1 MPRSRTLIAGISAS
15 LTGQFSV
22 QGKQALAG
30 LQAWSEDVNHAG
42 GMIVDS
48 PDTRWPITV
57 VHHDDQSQPD
67 RARQI
72 TSSLIQNDA
81 VDLLFGPY
89 SSVLSMA
96 AAEIAEAHQK
106 VLWNQGGAAD
116 NIYQKGFGWTVGILA
131 PASAYLSGLLP
142 LIRKTDA
149 SIASIG
155 IIQAY
160 PGAFPHAVSSAVH
173 RQARELGFQVNYIR
187 EFPPSLT
194 DFSGVLEEVRGK
206 RLQILVVVGRI
217 ANDIGFAQQLAAAWT
232 SVKVAA
238 IMATPI
244 QQFVDA
250 LGGDAQGFI
259 GPSQWEPEANY
270 PSNYGPSSESVL
282 ASLKS
287 RASVSVDYP
296 MAQGYAAGLVA
307 QACVEKAGSLEDV
320 RLRASASDLDIST
333 FYGRFKID
341 SDTGKQ
347 TGHSTLLVQWQD
359 GKKVTLWPPE
369 LARGRLV
376 YPGPKG

>member
-1 MPRSRTLIAGISAS
+1 MIR
-15 LTGQFSV
+15 
-22 QGKQALAG
+22 QA
-30 LQAWSEDVNHAG
+30 
-42 GMIVDS
+42 
-48 PDTRWPITV
+48 
-57 VHHDDQSQPD
+57 
-67 RARQI
+67 
-72 TSSLIQNDA
+72 
-81 VDLLFGPY
+81 
-89 SSVLSMA
+89 
-96 AAEIAEAHQK
+96 
-106 VLWNQGGAAD
+106 
-116 NIYQKGFGWTVGILA
+116 
-131 PASAYLSGLLP
+131 
-142 LIRKTDA
+142 DA

-155 IIQAY
+155 IIRAY
-160 PGAFPHAVSSAVH
+160 PGAFLHSVSSAVH

-206 RLQILVVVGRI
+206 RLQVLVAVGRI
-217 ANDIGFAQQLAAAWT
+217 ANDIDFAQQLAAAGT

-238 IMATPI
+238 VVATPI

-259 GPSQWEPEANY
+259 GPSQWEPEARY
-270 PSNYGPSSESVL
+270 PSNYGPSPESVL

-287 RASVSVDYP
+287 GASVSVDYP

-307 QACVEKAGSLEDV
+307 QACVEKAGSLEDE

-347 TGHSTLLVQWQD
+347 TGNSTLLVQWQD

-369 LARGRLV
+369 LAQARLV
-376 YPGPKG
+376 YPWPRG

>member
-1 MPRSRTLIAGISAS
+1 MQ
-15 LTGQFSV
+15 GQ
-22 QGKQALAG
+22 QALAG
-30 LQAWSEDVNHAG
+30 LQAWAEDVNRAG
-42 GMIVDS
+42 GMTVRN
-48 PDTRWPITV
+48 PGTRWPVTV

-72 TSSLIQNDA
+72 TSRLIQRDS

-116 NIYQKGFGWTVGILA
+116 NIYQQGFDWTVGVLS
-131 PASAYLSGLLP
+131 PASGYLSGLLP
-142 LIRKTDA
+142 LIQQTDV

-155 IIQAY
+155 IIRAY

-206 RLQILVVVGRI
+206 KLQVLVVVGRI
-217 ANDIGFAQQLAAAWT
+217 ANDIGFAQQLAAART

-238 IMATPI
+238 IVATPL

-250 LGGDAQGFI
+250 LRGEAQGFI

-270 PSNYGPSSESVL
+270 PSNYGPSPESVL
-282 ASLKS
+282 ASLS
-287 RASVSVDYP
+287 SGASVSVDYP

-307 QACVEKAGSLEDV
+307 QACVERAGSLEDA

-347 TGHSTLLVQWQD
+347 TGNSTLLVQWQG
-359 GKKVTLWPPE
+359 GKKVILWPPE
-369 LARGRLV
+369 LAQGRLV
-376 YPGPKG
+376 YPWPNG